1 VSRIRLLVGVVV
13 MGVLL
18 PVALFLLLGLSTP
31 SQLFTLA
38 ASTLLTWGMVDLLAG
53 ILERPR
59 LKDRTPQEALKHDW
73 KGRSSPPE

>member
-59 LKDRTPQEALKHDW
+59 LKDRTPQEALKQDW